1 MNRKQVF
8 FALIVIFSIFGLLW
22 YVKASDK
29 SSSDFIERQTNSEST
44 NRDTG
49 DTHQPDDKLA
59 VQSLELIPASPT
71 VNKYRI
77 RVNLNA
83 PTSADTVVSLRSKN
97 DAALTVP
104 DHCVVKAKQSQCLFY
119 VTARSADSVVG
130 AHVETVVNDN
140 RKIVSV
146 ILPDEPVSSIE
157 PRSVSQSRQDVLTT
171 PILVSLVVSFGSL
184 LVASVSLFMM
194 MKLNR
199 RAGRE
204 TSGSENLVLPV
215 ASEVRNRE
223 FEKVSNQQHISYLN
237 DEIHK
242 FRNEF
247 IQANATN
254 ALKLNEVISLY
265 SSKLESL
272 SHQVIR
278 LQQEKT
284 DVLLTSPPHYVSSEV
299 SPDSAVVVPSTKF
312 TEQEQD
318 ILAKLDADLNHSIV
332 YPGAI
337 KTLSYYWDHFS
348 PHLKSAFLV
357 KLQATPFNVIEPQY
371 GDTFDPSTMEY
382 VSLPA
387 QCRKMVTEVVE
398 LGFVD
403 MKTSEIYP
411 AKVVII

>member
-1 MNRKQVF
+1 
-8 FALIVIFSIFGLLW
+8 LIT
-22 YVKASDK
+22 
-29 SSSDFIERQTNSEST
+29 Q
-44 NRDTG
+44 
-49 DTHQPDDKLA
+49 
-59 VQSLELIPASPT
+59 
-71 VNKYRI
+71 
-77 RVNLNA
+77 
-83 PTSADTVVSLRSKN
+83 
-97 DAALTVP
+97 
-104 DHCVVKAKQSQCLFY
+104 
-119 VTARSADSVVG
+119 
-130 AHVETVVNDN
+130 
-140 RKIVSV
+140 
-146 ILPDEPVSSIE
+146 
-157 PRSVSQSRQDVLTT
+157 
-171 PILVSLVVSFGSL
+171 ILVSLVASFVSL
-184 LVASVSLFMM
+184 LTASVSLFMM

-199 RAGRE
+199 RTRRE
-204 TSGSENLVLPV
+204 TSGTDNRVLPV
-215 ASEVRNRE
+215 ASEVRNLE
-223 FEKVSNQQHISYLN
+223 FKKVSNLQHISYLN

-242 FRNEF
+242 FRNEVN
-247 IQANATN
+247 QANATN
-254 ALKLNEVISLY
+254 TLKLNEVISLY

-278 LQQEKT
+278 LQQEMT
-284 DVLLTSPPHYVSSEV
+284 DVLLTSPSQYVSSDV
-299 SPDSAVVVPSTKF
+299 SPVSAVVVPSTKF

-337 KTLSYYWDHFS
+337 KTLSYHWERFS